1 MLENTNG
8 TPRSTP
14 EAEADLYQMNSSR
27 TDALLRGYQAVAEN
41 RRNVDE
47 CVNDLHETCSHLE
60 KRFRG
65 VCETY
70 DGEKAQL
77 QHQIARREDE
87 ITQLEDKLAKLCEE
101 NRVANECMA
110 NQRHLIDTL
119 QAQHH
124 PEPVMNGLVQ
134 HGLMLPQF
142 NDTHSGQYQPYQLL
156 PSQDFTMKLDPPN
169 DIDYNI
175 GSPIESPNDPY
186 LVMSDVAE
194 PDKTALQFLLH
205 PTPYETSAERD
216 TDQGEKRVYNEK
228 DRLKPSKSGIRAVTI
243 SSKLCSI

>member
-1 MLENTNG
+1 MLEDTNLG

-14 EAEADLYQMNSSR
+14 EAAETDLYKMNSSR
-27 TDALLRGYQAVAEN
+27 ADALLRGYQAVAEN
-41 RRNVDE
+41 HRNVDK
-47 CVNDLHETCSHLE
+47 CVNDLHATCSHLE
-60 KRFRG
+60 EVFRG

-77 QHQIARREDE
+77 QHHIARREDE

-110 NQRHLIDTL
+110 SQRHLIDTL

-124 PEPVMNGLVQ
+124 PEPLMNGFVH

-142 NDTHSGQYQPYQLL
+142 NDYQLL
-156 PSQDFTMKLDPPN
+156 YSQGLTMKLDPPN
-169 DIDYNI
+169 DIGYRI

-186 LVMSDVAE
+186 LVMPDVAE
-194 PDKTALQFLLH
+194 PDKTALPFLLQ
-205 PTPYETSAERD
+205 PAPYETSAERD
-216 TDQGEKRVYNEK
+216 DKDEKRVYNEE
-228 DRLKPSKSGIRAVTI
+228 DGLLKPSKKQNTGAYH

>member
-14 EAEADLYQMNSSR
+14 EAETDLYQMNSSR
-27 TDALLRGYQAVAEN
+27 TDALLRGYKAAAQN

-47 CVNDLHETCSHLE
+47 CVNDLHETCSYLE

-77 QHQIARREDE
+77 QHQLARREDE
-87 ITQLEDKLAKLCEE
+87 ITQLEAKLANSCEK
-101 NRVANECMA
+101 NRIANECMA

-119 QAQHH
+119 QAPQ
-124 PEPVMNGLVQ
+124 PEPLMNGLVQ

-142 NDTHSGQYQPYQLL
+142 NDTQSGQYRPYQLL

-169 DIDYNI
+169 EIDYSI

-186 LVMSDVAE
+186 LVMPDVAQ
-194 PDKTALQFLLH
+194 PDKTALQFMLQ

-216 TDQGEKRVYNEK
+216 TDQGEKRVCNEE
-228 DRLKPSKSGIRAVTI
+228 DGLLKPSKKRNTGGYQ
-243 SSKLCSI
+243 

>member
-14 EAEADLYQMNSSR
+14 EAETDLYKMNSSR
-27 TDALLRGYQAVAEN
+27 TDALLDCYKDVAQN
-41 RRNVDE
+41 RRNVEE
-47 CVNDLHETCSHLE
+47 CVNDLHVTCSHLE
-60 KRFRG
+60 ERFRG

-77 QHQIARREDE
+77 RCQIARREDE

-101 NRVANECMA
+101 NRVANECVA
-110 NQRHLIDTL
+110 SQRHLIDTL

-124 PEPVMNGLVQ
+124 QEPLMNGFVH

-142 NDTHSGQYQPYQLL
+142 NDQYPPYQLL
-156 PSQDFTMKLDPPN
+156 PSQGLTMKLDPPN
-169 DIDYNI
+169 DIDFSI

-186 LVMSDVAE
+186 LVMPDVAE
-194 PDKTALQFLLH
+194 PDKAALPFLLQ
-205 PTPYETSAERD
+205 PTLYETSAERD
-216 TDQGEKRVYNEK
+216 TDKGEKRVYNEK
-228 DRLKPSKSGIRAVTI
+228 DGLLKPSKKRNTGA
-243 SSKLCSI
+243 CHQ

>member
-1 MLENTNG
+1 METEMPIMLKNTNG

-14 EAEADLYQMNSSR
+14 EAEADLYQINSSR
-27 TDALLRGYQAVAEN
+27 TDALLRGFQAEDEN
-41 RRNVDE
+41 RRNVNE

-60 KRFRG
+60 KKFRG

-70 DGEKAQL
+70 DGEKARL
-77 QHQIARREDE
+77 QFEIARREDE
-87 ITQLEDKLAKLCEE
+87 ITQLEGKLAKLCEE
-101 NRVANECMA
+101 NRIANECIA
-110 NQRHLIDTL
+110 SQRNLIDTL
-119 QAQHH
+119 QAQQH
-124 PEPVMNGLVQ
+124 PEPVMNGVVQ

-142 NDTHSGQYQPYQLL
+142 NNSHSGQYHPYQLL

-186 LVMSDVAE
+186 LVTE

-205 PTPYETSAERD
+205 PTPYETSAVRD

-228 DRLKPSKSGIRAVTI
+228 DGLKPSKKRNTGGNHQ
-243 SSKLCSI
+243 